1 MKRRKYRIFVGDFET
16 TVYDWQDSTEV
27 WASGLCELNTENA
40 VILHSIKDTFD
51 YLCRLKD
58 SVVVYYHNLKFDGSF
73 WLDFLLNQHKFIPAF
88 YDYGN
93 NHFEAMEERKMPYH
107 SYKYVISDKG
117 AWYTII
123 IRNGTQYI
131 ELRDSLKLLPFS
143 VKEIGKAF
151 KTNHQKLEMQYT
163 GYRYAGC
170 EITPQEQEYLKND
183 LFVVKEALE
192 LMYDEGHTSTTIGSC
207 CLTEYKGFYDKEDW
221 NALFPDLRNIKIDPD
236 VYGAKNAD
244 EYVRR
249 SYKGGWCYAK
259 NENYQAHN
267 GSTFDVN
274 SLYPS
279 VMHSQSGSKYPTGK
293 PKFWKGEIPEEAK
306 QESKFYFVRIRCEFE
321 IKPKHLPFIQIKGSR
336 LYDGTKALETS
347 DYIDKEGKRHKHWKD
362 GDGKIHNTAVTLT
375 LSQVDYE
382 LIKEHYNLINL
393 QILDGC
399 YFWSQ
404 VGLFDRYI
412 DKYAKIKMESKGA
425 KRTLAKLFL
434 NNLYGKMAMSD
445 DSSFKYAYLK
455 ENGVVGFISVEE
467 HKKNVGYI
475 PIGSAITSYARN
487 FTIRTAQQNYDT
499 FCYADTDSIHCECPP
514 DQVKGV
520 VVHPTH
526 FCCWK
531 NETNWD
537 SAIFT
542 RQKTYIERVVEED
555 GEKIENPYYLIK
567 CAGMPKKCKDL
578 FNYSMVGVP
587 DGVELTDTEKEF
599 CSKHRTLED
608 FKIGL
613 KVPSK
618 LMPRRIKGG
627 ILLVDTTYEMR

>member
-1 MKRRKYRIFVGDFET
+1 MKKRKYRIFVGDFET

-27 WASGLCELNTENA
+27 WASGLCELNTEDA
-40 VILHSIKDTFD
+40 IILHSIKETFD
-51 YLCRLKD
+51 YLCSLSD
-58 SVVVYYHNLKFDGSF
+58 NVVVYYHNLKFDGSF
-73 WLDFLLNQHKFIPAF
+73 WLDFLLKQHKYIPAF

-93 NHFEAMEERKMPYH
+93 GHYEAMEEKKMPYH
-107 SYKYVISDKG
+107 SYKYTISDKG
-117 AWYTII
+117 QWYSII
-123 IRNGTQYI
+123 IRNGKNYI

-151 KTNHQKLEMQYT
+151 KTKHQKLEIEYT

-170 EITPQEQEYLKND
+170 EISSDEQEYLKND
-183 LFVVKEALE
+183 LYVVKEALE
-192 LMYDEGHTSTTIGSC
+192 VMYDEAHTSTTIGSC
-207 CLTEYKGFYDKEDW
+207 CLTEYKSYYDKEDW
-221 NALFPDLRNIKIDPD
+221 NVLFPDLREFKLDPKL
-236 VYGAKNAD
+236 YGAENAD
-244 EYVRR
+244 EYIRR
-249 SYKGGWCYAK
+249 SYKGGWCYVK
-259 NENYQAHN
+259 NENHRAYN

-279 VMHSQSGSKYPTGK
+279 VMHSQSSSKYPTGK
-293 PKFWKGEIPEEAK
+293 PKFWKGEIPDEAK
-306 QESKFYFVRIRCEFE
+306 ADSKFYFVRIKCEFE
-321 IKPKHLPFIQIKGSR
+321 IKPNHLPFIQIKGSR

-347 DYIDKEGKRHKHWKD
+347 DYIDKNGKRHKHWKD
-362 GDGKIHNTAVTLT
+362 VDGKIHSTAVTLT
-375 LSQVDYE
+375 LTQFDYS
-382 LIKEHYNLINL
+382 LIKEHYDLINL
-393 QILDGC
+393 QVLDGC
-399 YFWSQ
+399 YFWAQ
-404 VGLFDRYI
+404 IGIFDEYI
-412 DKYAKIKMESKGA
+412 NKYAEIKMKSKGA

-455 ENGVVGFISVEE
+455 DNDIVGFLSVEE

-487 FTIRTAQQNYDT
+487 FTIRAAQQNYDT

-514 DQVKGV
+514 EQVIGV
-520 VVHPTH
+520 VVHPTK

-537 SAIFT
+537 NAIFT
-542 RQKTYIERVVEED
+542 RQKTYIEHVTEED
-555 GEKIENPYYLIK
+555 GQSIDNPYYLIK

-578 FNYSMVGVP
+578 YNYSMVGIP
-587 DGVELTDTEKEF
+587 DGVELNDTEKEF
-599 CSKHRTLED
+599 CYVHRTLDD
-608 FKIGL
+608 FKLGL

-627 ILLVDTTYEMR
+627 ILLVDTTFEMR